1 MAVRGSTENWFFRGI
16 SVYSGHSAPVGEILR
31 QLLVAFC
38 TALAF
43 LAGAAFAA
51 PADEVQ
57 KLLEAGR
64 SAEAYALGKK
74 HPEELGKAEFD
85 FYFGIAAIDTGHAGE
100 GVLALERYIVQFPD
114 NDRARLEL
122 ARGYF
127 VLGELLRARE
137 EFDAVSAKK
146 PPAGVQA
153 TIDRFLDSIRA
164 QESRYQ
170 ATASAYVEIGGGF
183 DSNVNSGVGDAN
195 LNIPT
200 LGTVQLAQAGV
211 KSGDSFLHLGA
222 GGQFSYPVAPGVALY
237 GGATYEGKL
246 HRDSFDQQFDQGNLG
261 AYGGVSVI
269 RDKDLFRANAG
280 YSTLSVDNTRFRNVF
295 SLGGEWHRQL
305 DELNTLSLF
314 AQYAVLD
321 YPSQPV
327 RDADFYSLGVGWRRA
342 FVYRLQPVIQ
352 LQALYGSERNDAS
365 PVRNDLSRDLYTL
378 RAGLSITPAPRW
390 GLSAGVNYTN
400 SKFKD
405 TDPLFLTK
413 RDDDYYGLDVGVSY
427 RWTKQLS
434 VRADY
439 LHSDNR
445 SNQSLYKYDRDVV
458 TVKLRYEF
466 Q

>member
-1 MAVRGSTENWFFRGI
+1 MFRKLAI
-16 SVYSGHSAPVGEILR
+16 V
-31 QLLVAFC
+31 FC
-38 TALAF
+38 TALAC

-57 KLLEAGR
+57 KLLESGR

-74 HPEELGKAEFD
+74 HPEELGKPGFD
-85 FYFGIAAIDTGHAGE
+85 FHFGIAAIDTGRAGE

-137 EFDAVSAKK
+137 EFEAVSAKK
-146 PPAGVQA
+146 PLAGVQT

-164 QESRYQ
+164 QETRYKAS
-170 ATASAYVEIGGGF
+170 ATAYVEIGGGF

-195 LNIPT
+195 INVPT
-200 LGTVQLAQAGV
+200 LGAVQLAQAGV
-211 KSGDSFLHLGA
+211 RSGDSFLHLGA
-222 GGQFSYPVAPGVALY
+222 GGQFSYPIAPGVALY
-237 GGATYEGKL
+237 GGASYEGKL
-246 HRDSFDQQFDQGNLG
+246 HRDNFDQQFDQGNLG
-261 AYGGVSVI
+261 VNAGVSVI
-269 RDKDLFRANAG
+269 RDKDLFRVNG
-280 YSTLSVDNTRFRNVF
+280 SYSTLSVDNRRLRNV
-295 SLGGEWHRQL
+295 SALGGEWHRQL

-321 YPSQPV
+321 YPNQPV
-327 RDADFYSLGVGWRRA
+327 RDANFYALGAGWRRA
-342 FVYRLQPVIQ
+342 FVHRLQPVIQ

-378 RAGLSITPAPRW
+378 RAGVSLTPAPKW
-390 GLSAGVNYTN
+390 GLSAGINYTN
-400 SKFKD
+400 SRFKD
-405 TDPLFLTK
+405 SDPLFLSK

-445 SNQSLYKYDRDVV
+445 SNQSLYKYGRDVV